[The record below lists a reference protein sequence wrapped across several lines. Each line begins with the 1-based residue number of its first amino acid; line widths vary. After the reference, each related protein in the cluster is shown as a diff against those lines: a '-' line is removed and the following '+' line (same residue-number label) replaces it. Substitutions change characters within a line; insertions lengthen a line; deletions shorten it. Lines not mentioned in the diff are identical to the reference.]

1 MSLPIIEGD
10 YTSRIGDSN
19 QLKEAITEFTHYRQ
33 TRDIKINRAE
43 KILCE
48 AMEKSGMLV
57 LNGRSKPDAE
67 GGRQKNAVQLI

>member
-1 MSLPIIEGD
+1 M
-10 YTSRIGDSN
+10 
-19 QLKEAITEFTHYRQ
+19 AEFTHYRQ

-48 AMEKSGMLV
+48 AIEKSGMLV